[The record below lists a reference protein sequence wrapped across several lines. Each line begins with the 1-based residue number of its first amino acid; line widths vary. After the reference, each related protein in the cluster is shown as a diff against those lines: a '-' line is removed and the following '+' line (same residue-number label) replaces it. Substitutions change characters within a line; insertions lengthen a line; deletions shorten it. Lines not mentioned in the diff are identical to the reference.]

1 VTRKVSRLRLR
12 YPRGPAIAAALTAVI
27 VGTLPAGCSPAP
39 AKGGAAVAGAATP
52 RPTRPAASSPFAAAV
67 DRYAAY
73 VDANATRLVRHTGAF
88 CAAIDAGDIGRAKL
102 LYPRARVYYEHI
114 EPVAKNW
121 GLLAVQ
127 IDGRWEN
134 PVTVRS
140 QFIGFHRIEQLIWAG
155 HTLRHAPALCRG
167 LVGHERQLAAL
178 VRRAHYSPLQMAAG
192 ATELVNEAARS
203 KISGEEE
210 RYSDLDLPTLQAN
223 MAGALE
229 VFTTLK
235 SYLLATGHAGTA
247 GLILRRYAGVS
258 RVMASFKAI
267 PGYLDTGYL
276 DYGRVPA
283 RQRRTL
289 SAACNAFAEALST
302 LTADVS

>member
-1 VTRKVSRLRLR
+1 VGILGLRNARAL
-12 YPRGPAIAAALTAVI
+12 GIIAAVTAVTA
-27 VGTLPAGCSPAP
+27 GTLLTGCTSART
-39 AKGGAAVAGAATP
+39 KDGAAISVAVTP
-52 RPTRPAASSPFAAAV
+52 RPSQPVASSLLTAAV

-73 VDANATRLVRHTGAF
+73 VDANATGLVRHTRAF
-88 CAAIDAGDIGRAKL
+88 CVAIDAGNVGRAKL
-102 LYPRARVYYEHI
+102 LYPRARVYYERI

-140 QFIGFHRIEQLIWAG
+140 EFIGFHRIEQLIWAS
-155 HTLRHAPALCRG
+155 HTLRHAPVLCRG
-167 LVGHERQLAAL
+167 LVDHEQQLAAL
-178 VRRAHYSPLQMAAG
+178 VKRAHYSPLQMAAG

-203 KISGEEE
+203 KITGEEE
-210 RYSDLDLPTLQAN
+210 RYSNVDLPTLQAN

-229 VFTTLK
+229 VFVTLK
-235 SYLLATGHAGTA
+235 PYLLAAGHASTA
-247 GLILRRYAGVS
+247 GLIVHRYAVVS
-258 RVMASFKAI
+258 RVMASLKAV

-276 DYGRVPA
+276 NYGRVPTS
-283 RQRRTL
+283 QRRTL
-289 SAACNAFAEALST
+289 AVACNAFAEALSR

>member
-1 VTRKVSRLRLR
+1 
-12 YPRGPAIAAALTAVI
+12 
-27 VGTLPAGCSPAP
+27 
-39 AKGGAAVAGAATP
+39 
-52 RPTRPAASSPFAAAV
+52 V

-73 VDANATRLVRHTGAF
+73 VDASAAGLILHTHAF
-88 CAAIDAGDIGRAKL
+88 CAAIDARNIHRAKL
-102 LYPRARVYYEHI
+102 LYPRARVYYERI
-114 EPVAKNW
+114 EPVATNW

-140 QFIGFHRIEQLIWAG
+140 EFTGFHRIEQLIWAD
-155 HTLRHAPALCRG
+155 HTLHHAPALCRG
-167 LVGHERQLAAL
+167 LVDHEERLAAL

-210 RYSDLDLPTLQAN
+210 RYSKLDLPTLQAN

-235 SYLLATGHAGTA
+235 PDLLATGHASA
-247 GLILRRYAGVS
+247 VGLILRRYASVS
-258 RVMASFKAI
+258 RVMASLRAA

-276 DYGRVPA
+276 NYDRVHVS
-283 RQRRTL
+283 QRRTL
-289 SAACNAFAEALST
+289 SAACNAFAEALSQ